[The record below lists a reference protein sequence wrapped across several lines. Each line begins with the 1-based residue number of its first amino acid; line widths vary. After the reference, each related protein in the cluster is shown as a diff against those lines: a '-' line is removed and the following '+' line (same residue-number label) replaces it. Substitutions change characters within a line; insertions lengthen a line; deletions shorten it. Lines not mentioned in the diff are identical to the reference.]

1 MSDDQQ
7 RTLEPARWQRATLP
21 MVDLPVTS
29 ELFEHS
35 TTVHASELGD
45 ELYGK
50 LRSIEGDAPER
61 PLLEMLASVLCMHET
76 PSRASPFGPVMVMAD
91 GTRSAAPDDFSGP
104 LVEVVVAARGRLNHP
119 VARARLAHL
128 AWFLERRRRDEGLA
142 ALHAYIEIIESLDH
156 GRLEARG
163 ERGVHGVTGRDLLR
177 RAFGVCHGL
186 GRPAE
191 EHEKLRKITVDQ
203 LRWADVND
211 DGFALRLFSD
221 LTLDECAMPPEDIAG
236 IVEAYIKRTAPEPAA
251 ASDDYPAQMWLLAAR
266 AHRQAKDERAAH
278 TAAKQAAEYYAA
290 QAETFAGRPHG
301 AMLASHWMEVAIA
314 TLHGVP
320 EVRERR
326 QELRHRLVD
335 MQGAIRDELVPIS
348 HCTDISDLVADMRKQ
363 FTGLP
368 LGEALRR
375 LIGVP
380 GNSPDPETLL
390 EEARRSSSE
399 NPLASLFAASHMDA
413 EGKTIA
419 RSPGGGFGAEGATA
433 ETLEPTIMRAEGIR
447 RGFVARAAIDVA
459 RLVIMAEHRVSEE
472 IVLNLVRYSPA
483 LPPHLVQTT
492 ARGFTRWFEGDMVSA
507 LYILTP
513 LLEGVLRH
521 LLKQHGHDV
530 TTMDDATKT
539 QEDRT
544 ITSLYDAMRPELDEI
559 LGRAITEDIRRT
571 FLSKL
576 GPSIRHGVAHA
587 LLSDGAPYG
596 EDATYACWLIWM
608 IVTWPLLPHWDELMV
623 ESFEG
628 PHLG

>member
-7 RTLEPARWQRATLP
+7 STRGPARWQRATLA

-29 ELFEHS
+29 GLFDDATS
-35 TTVHASELGD
+35 VHASKLGD

-50 LRSIEGDAPER
+50 LRFIEEGAPER
-61 PLLEMLASVLCMHET
+61 PLLEMLASILYMHET
-76 PSRASPFGPVMVMAD
+76 PSKASPFGPMMVMAD
-91 GTRSAAPDDFSGP
+91 GSRSAAPDDFAGP
-104 LVEVVVAARGRLNHP
+104 LVEVVVAILGRINHP

-128 AWFLERRRRDEGLA
+128 AWFLERRRWDEGLA
-142 ALHAYIEIIESLDH
+142 ALHAYIEVLELLDD

-163 ERGVHGVTGRDLLR
+163 ERGILGVTGRDLLR
-177 RAFGVCHGL
+177 IAFGVCRGL
-186 GRPAE
+186 GRPGV
-191 EHEKLRKITVDQ
+191 EHERLREIIADL
-203 LRWADVND
+203 LRRAEVSD
-211 DGFALRLFSD
+211 DGFALRLFSE
-221 LTLDECAMPPEDIAG
+221 LALDERAVPPEDIAG
-236 IVEAYIKRTAPEPAA
+236 IVEAFIKRTAPKPAPGP
-251 ASDDYPAQMWLLAAR
+251 DDYPAQMWLLAAR
-266 AHRQAKDERAAH
+266 ARRQSKDESAAH
-278 TAAKQAAEYYAA
+278 EAAKQAAECYAA

-301 AMLASHWMEVAIA
+301 AMLAAHWMEVAIA
-314 TLHGVP
+314 TLHGLP

-335 MQGAIRDELVPIS
+335 MQGAIRDDLVPIS
-348 HCTDISDLVADMRKQ
+348 HSTDVSELVEKVREQ
-363 FTGLP
+363 FLGLP

-375 LIGVP
+375 LTVVP
-380 GNSPDPETLL
+380 GNSPDPETLA
-390 EEARRSSSE
+390 EEARRSSAE
-399 NPLASLFAASHMDA
+399 HPLSSLFAASHMDA

-419 RSPGGGFGAEGATA
+419 RSAGGGIGGEEATA

-447 RGFVARAAIDVA
+447 RGFAARAAIDVA

-472 IVLNLVRYSPA
+472 VVLNLVRYSPA
-483 LPPHLVQTT
+483 IPPHLVHTT

-544 ITSLYDAMRPELDEI
+544 ITSLYDAMRPELDAV

-587 LLSDGAPYG
+587 LLSDGVPYG
-596 EDATYACWLIWM
+596 DDATYGCWLIWM
-608 IVTWPLLPHWDELMV
+608 IVMWPLLPHWGDLMG
-623 ESFEG
+623 E
-628 PHLG
+628 